1 MTSSSSPDLSVLW
14 KCPAMSECPDVIVA
28 LDYADPEAAWN
39 LVALLPEN
47 TWFKVGLE
55 LFTRT
60 GPPVVER
67 LVGEGRQVFLDLKL
81 HDIPNTVAGAVRAA
95 GRFGVRLLTVHGAG
109 GEAMLRAAADAAGA
123 SNSATDSATDNDLRL
138 LAITVLTSLDD
149 AALASVMGPQ
159 ARVEETAGRLAGLA
173 RESGIDGAVC
183 SVNEARAV
191 KMSCG
196 NEFLVVTPGIR
207 LAGESVDDQRR
218 VATPEVARAAGA
230 DFLVVGRTIT
240 RAENPARALEA
251 IRRAVAGEA

>member
-1 MTSSSSPDLSVLW
+1 MIDRP
-14 KCPAMSECPDVIVA
+14 EVIVA
-28 LDYADPEAAWN
+28 LDFPDPEPAWK
-39 LVALLPEN
+39 LVDLLPET

-55 LFTRT
+55 LFTQS

-67 LVGEGRQVFLDLKL
+67 LVGEGRHVFLDLKL

-109 GEAMLRAAADAAGA
+109 GEAMLRAAADAAQT
-123 SNSATDSATDNDLRL
+123 SNTDAGTDLRL

-159 ARVEETAGRLAGLA
+159 ARVEETAGRVAGLA

-196 NEFLVVTPGIR
+196 NDFLVVTPGIR

-218 VATPEVARAAGA
+218 VATPDVARAAGA
-230 DFLVVGRTIT
+230 DFIVVGRSIT
-240 RAENPARALEA
+240 RADDPARALEA
-251 IRRAVAGEA
+251 FRQAVDSEA